1 MPSLISHPADTKELA
16 AGGWVS
22 ENPLVD
28 QSSEKDRNDDRGK
41 AQGGREKERCIMGYE
56 IKYSMSALFW
66 SPSPSSTPR
75 VSSLEGGGGEGG

>member
-28 QSSEKDRNDDRGK
+28 QSSEKDRNEDRGK
-41 AQGGREKERCIMGYE
+41 AQGGREKERKMYYGI
-56 IKYSMSALFW
+56 
-66 SPSPSSTPR
+66 
-75 VSSLEGGGGEGG
+75 